1 MPKVIAVVDDEPDI
15 LELVT
20 LHLKKA
26 GYRVEGFGDAGGFYR
41 FISSRVPDLVVL
53 DLALPD
59 ADGVDLC
66 QYLRGEPRLAHV
78 PVIMLT
84 ARAEETDRVIGL
96 ETGADDYVTKPF
108 SPRELV
114 SRVRAVLRR
123 SGERRG
129 PERLVRA
136 GPLELD
142 AEKFT
147 ARLNGMAMDLTATE
161 FRLLELLCR
170 SPERVYTR
178 DQLIEGVWGY
188 DKPVIDR
195 TIDTHMRNLR
205 EKLGPAGD
213 HIRTVRGIGYKFV
226 GISD

>member
-1 MPKVIAVVDDEPDI
+1 MPKTIAVVDDEPDI
-15 LELVT
+15 LELVS
-20 LHLKKA
+20 LHLKRA
-26 GYRVEGFGDAGGFYR
+26 GFRVEGFGDAGGFYR
-41 FISSRVPDLVVL
+41 YISTRVPDLLVL

-59 ADGVDLC
+59 ADGVDVC
-66 QYLRGEPRLAHV
+66 RYLRGESRLAHV

-84 ARAEETDRVIGL
+84 ARAEETDRVLGL
-96 ETGADDYVTKPF
+96 ETGADDYITKPF

-123 SGERRG
+123 SGVPRG
-129 PERLVRA
+129 PERLIRT

-142 AEKFT
+142 TEKFT
-147 ARLNGMAMDLTATE
+147 ARAGDKAFDLTATE

-170 SPERVYTR
+170 SPERVFSR

-205 EKLGPAGD
+205 EKLGPAGE
-213 HIRTVRGIGYKFV
+213 HIRTVRGIGYKF
-226 GISD
+226 SA

>member
-1 MPKVIAVVDDEPDI
+1 MPKVIAVVEDEPDI
-15 LELVT
+15 LELVA

-26 GYRVEGFGDAGGFYR
+26 GFRVEGFADAGGFYR
-41 FISSRVPDLVVL
+41 FISTRVPDLVVL

-59 ADGVDLC
+59 ADGIDVC
-66 QYLRGEPRLAHV
+66 RYLRGEGRLTHV

-84 ARAEETDRVIGL
+84 ARTDETDRVLGL

-123 SGERRG
+123 SGERSG
-129 PERLVRA
+129 PMRLIRA
-136 GPLELD
+136 GPFELD
-142 AEKFT
+142 TEKFT
-147 ARLNGMAMDLTATE
+147 VRLDDRSLDLTATE
-161 FRLLELLCR
+161 FRLLELFCR
-170 SPERVYTR
+170 SPERVFSR

-205 EKLGPAGD
+205 DKLGPAGD
-213 HIRTVRGIGYKFV
+213 LIRTVRGIGYKLSLPV
-226 GISD
+226 

>member
-1 MPKVIAVVDDEPDI
+1 MSKTIAVVEDEPDI
-15 LELVT
+15 LELVA

-26 GYRVEGFGDAGGFYR
+26 GFRVERFGDAGGFYR
-41 FISSRVPDLVVL
+41 YISTRVPDLVVL

-59 ADGVDLC
+59 ADGIDLC
-66 QYLRGEPRLAHV
+66 RYLRSEPRLVHV

-84 ARAEETDRVIGL
+84 ARAEETDRVVGL

-129 PERLVRA
+129 PERLIRA

-142 AEKFT
+142 TEKFT
-147 ARLNGMAMDLTATE
+147 ARVGERALDLTATE

-170 SPERVYTR
+170 GPERVFSR

-205 EKLGPAGD
+205 DKLGPAGE
-213 HIRTVRGIGYKFV
+213 HIRTVRGVGYKFTA
-226 GISD
+226 